1 MSWWIVLLL
10 KPIFAVLVAVAYYL
24 TVYRGSLFIGRF
36 ITNRRLYEFLFRERG
51 RGGSSDTHRELR
63 KNFRH

>member
-10 KPIFAVLVAVAYYL
+10 KPIFAVALAVAYYL

-36 ITNRRLYEFLFRERG
+36 IKNRRLHDFLFRERG
-51 RGGSSDTHRELR
+51 RSSGSGAHRELR
-63 KNFRH
+63 KNLRH

>member
-10 KPIFAVLVAVAYYL
+10 KPIFAVFVAVAYYF

-36 ITNRRLYEFLFRERG
+36 IKNRRLYDFLFRERG
-51 RGGSSDTHRELR
+51 RDGGADSHRELR